1 MLGALLPRAR
11 HPARW
16 PDALGQ
22 DDRRR
27 RRRLQHLLLGD
38 RLGQA
43 RPALRVRR
51 PRADRRRRG
60 PHGHLPPALP
70 PRAAHLGQ
78 GGRGEQLRAWPLHH
92 RQGDRRPR
100 PRPHPQARRQLHRP
114 PGLPALQRRR
124 RRYRLRPGRAPPR
137 APLGRLRPQVEAVLH
152 ALPVAPGLDRG
163 RRAVQLRPVDALAPR
178 AHRRV
183 VHGRQR
189 GPLRHLP
196 PQPRH

>member
-38 RLGQA
+38 GLGQA
-43 RPALRVRR
+43 RATHGLRR

-60 PHGHLPPALP
+60 PHGHLPPAVP
-70 PRAAHLGQ
+70 PGAADLRQ
-78 GGRGEQLRAWPLHH
+78 GGRREQLRPWPLHD
-92 RQGDRRPR
+92 RQGDCRPR
-100 PRPHPQARRQLHRP
+100 AGPHPQARRQLHRP

-124 RRYRLRPGRAPPR
+124 WRYRLRPRRAPPR

-196 PQPRH
+196 PRAST